1 MPKYKL
7 LIALIN
13 FAYDEI
19 GNFETIKK
27 IQIKMNDSSLL
38 FEMFIFLL
46 AACLVVP
53 LVNRFKLSAIIGY
66 LFAGLIIGPA
76 CLGLITNSQEVM
88 HFAEFGIIM
97 MLFVIGL
104 EMEPAALWR
113 LRKSVIGLGGLQII
127 LTSAAFTAICH

>member
-1 MPKYKL
+1 
-7 LIALIN
+7 LIN

-27 IQIKMNDSSLL
+27 IQIKMKDSSLL
-38 FEMFIFLL
+38 FEIFIFLL

-76 CLGLITNSQEVM
+76 CLGLIR
-88 HFAEFGIIM
+88 H
-97 MLFVIGL
+97 
-104 EMEPAALWR
+104 
-113 LRKSVIGLGGLQII
+113 
-127 LTSAAFTAICH
+127 C